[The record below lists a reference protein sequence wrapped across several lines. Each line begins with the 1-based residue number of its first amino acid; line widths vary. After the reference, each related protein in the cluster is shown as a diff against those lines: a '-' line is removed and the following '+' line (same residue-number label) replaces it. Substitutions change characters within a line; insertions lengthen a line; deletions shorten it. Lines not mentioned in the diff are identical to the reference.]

1 MSENIFDKTLK
12 QIIKKEI
19 KINVKS
25 NSKIYDYEKWDS
37 LGNFNILLACEK
49 VFKVKFSS
57 SEFNQINSFKEILR
71 LVKKKKKTRK

>member
-1 MSENIFDKTLK
+1 MSENIFDKTL
-12 QIIKKEI
+12 KKEI